1 MKNRPNFSRE
11 IGKALTEHSSGIPDR
26 IAEIPESVVTTSPES
41 KQEPD
46 NKPDSVHEEQTE
58 KRAGRPKKPKSERR
72 KQIILTIG
80 PETYDVL
87 SDIPDFR
94 RKLSHYLDGN
104 LDEIRQILED
114 YVIK

>member
-11 IGKALTEHSSGIPDR
+11 IGKALSEHPSGIPDR
-26 IAEIPESVVTTSPES
+26 IAEIPESLPTSPEL
-41 KQEPD
+41 KQEH
-46 NKPDSVHEEQTE
+46 DSKSDVVHKEQSA
-58 KRAGRPKKPKSERR
+58 KKAGRPAMPKSERR

-80 PETYDVL
+80 PKTFDAL

-104 LDEIRQILED
+104 LDEIRQILEN